1 MPLLGGVA
9 DSFRPF
15 RGQGA
20 QIARVH
26 LLTNCFP
33 DAPSSAIHSCVGDGM
48 AFGVITNGAEV
59 ILYGIELDAC
69 LPGQLTGLGLRMAV
83 RVVAAIYI
91 VAGSPPI
98 FGKLRNPA

>member
-1 MPLLGGVA
+1 VPLLGGVA
-9 DSFRPF
+9 DSFRHF

-33 DAPSSAIHSCVGDGM
+33 DAPSSAIDSCAGDGM
-48 AFGVITNGAEV
+48 AFGDITNGAEV
-59 ILYGIELDAC
+59 ILCGLELAAFRAE
-69 LPGQLTGLGLRMAV
+69 QVTGLGLRMAV